1 MAEEDVDK
9 TLDDKLAS
17 WEKRMELLKE
27 KERISEEEK
36 AARLGQ
42 SYLDRRALAEREKR
56 WKPKR

>member
-9 TLDDKLAS
+9 TLDDKLSS

-36 AARLGQ
+36 AARLRQ
-42 SYLDRRALAEREKR
+42 SYLDRRALAEREQR